1 MRADFRVTALDDVL
15 RHVEMAGIFYCASE
29 LSEPWGLEVP
39 AMESLWFHVIT
50 SGRCTISVPGVA
62 PLALGPGDLVLVPHG
77 QGHAAW
83 GSEPAPLAP
92 VLDLPHEYET
102 DTYAVL
108 KHGGGGAVASI
119 VCGSVRFDHP
129 AARHLM
135 AALPALIH
143 IEAAHVGRA
152 DWLRAVLDLLAEE
165 TRSVRPGSD
174 AVVSRLCDV
183 LVLQAIRSWIDR
195 DPAARSGWLGAVR
208 DEGIGAAIAAIHDA
222 PGERWTVGSLA
233 ALATMSRS
241 AFAAKF
247 TDLVGEAP
255 MQYVTR
261 WRMYTADDMLRRG
274 ATVAAAGRAVGYE
287 SEAAFSRAFA
297 RVMGT
302 NAGAARRAVA

>member
-1 MRADFRVTALDDVL
+1 MQADFRVTALDDVL

-39 AMESLWFHVIT
+39 AMDSLWFHVIT
-50 SGRCTISVPGVA
+50 SGRCTVSVPDVE
-62 PLALGPGDLVLVPHG
+62 PVSLGPGDLLLVPHG
-77 QGHAAW
+77 QGHTAW
-83 GSEPAPLAP
+83 GSEPARLAP

-108 KHGGGGAVASI
+108 KHGGGGAVTSI

-129 AARHLM
+129 AARHLI
-135 AALPALIH
+135 AALPPLIH

-152 DWLRAVLDLLAEE
+152 DWLRATLDLLAEE

-195 DPAARSGWLGAVR
+195 DPAARSGWLGAIR
-208 DEGIGAAIAAIHDA
+208 DDGIGAAIAAVHRD
-222 PGERWTVGSLA
+222 PGECWTVGSLA

-241 AFAAKF
+241 AFAARF
-247 TDLVGEAP
+247 TDLVGEPP

-261 WRMYTADDMLRRG
+261 WRMYRADDLLRRG
-274 ATVAAAGRAVGYE
+274 ATVAAAGHAVGYE
-287 SEAAFSRAFA
+287 SEAAFSRAYA
-297 RVMGT
+297 RVMGIS
-302 NAGAARRAVA
+302 AGATRRAVA